1 MAHPVD
7 ALAAAI
13 PAIGSTPEERRI
25 DMAKALAKKTISKE
39 LERLPDWLLRKNAIH
54 RTFEFDGFPQSID
67 FVNRIALEAQKANH
81 HPDMD
86 IRFAQV
92 TLTLTTHDAGAILEQ
107 DFALAEQ
114 CDEVYSR
121 MSGM

>member
-1 MAHPVD
+1 MAHLVD
-7 ALAAAI
+7 ALATAI
-13 PAIGSTPEERRI
+13 PAIGSTSKERLI
-25 DMAKALAKKTISKE
+25 NMTKALAKKTISKE

-54 RTFEFDGFPQSID
+54 RTFEFDGFLQSID

-86 IRFAQV
+86 IRFDQV
-92 TLTLTTHDAGAILEQ
+92 TLTLTTHDAGGILEQ

-121 MSGM
+121 MSGV